1 MWLVTCCCCQR
12 RRCVCVCVYEQQQIP
27 VQQISTDNKDDDEN
41 PSSSSIK
48 QNNVTDRNSNVKC
61 SKSTDK
67 SKRCNS
73 NFKHTKSN
81 TKPHQVSVL
90 NHTNERYRAFIPNHS
105 NVPIKQQLTLCVF
118 SSSIKVNW
126 MKNGWWNE
134 LNKETRSSKRWK

>member
-1 MWLVTCCCCQR
+1 MLLLSSMRPLVLKHYVVGNMLLLSKKKMCV
-12 RRCVCVCVYEQQQIP
+12 CVCVCVYEQQQIP
-27 VQQISTDNKDDDEN
+27 VQQISTDNKDDNEN

-61 SKSTDK
+61 SESTDK

-90 NHTNERYRAFIPNHS
+90 NHTNERYRSFIPNHS

-118 SSSIKVNW
+118 SSSIKVN
-126 MKNGWWNE
+126 
-134 LNKETRSSKRWK
+134 